1 MANINSV
8 ILEGNLVKA
17 AELSFWS
24 DGTPYCKFTI
34 ANNEYYKEKDGNYT
48 GIPSYIDCLVKGNFA
63 RVMSEHLHKG
73 RRIIV
78 SGRLKQQTWQSEDG
92 QKHSKIV
99 IKVAEI
105 SLSIQSSGQ
114 VQQQKENFPASSQ
127 NQNSGF
133 SDSQDMFDNTES
145 FEDIPF

>member
-105 SLSIQSSGQ
+105 SLSIQNSGQ
-114 VQQQKENFPASSQ
+114 VQQQKENFSTSLQ
-127 NQNSGF
+127 NQNSDF
-133 SDSQDMFDNTES
+133 SNSQDMFDNTES

>member
-105 SLSIQSSGQ
+105 SLSQSNGQ
-114 VQQQKENFPASSQ
+114 VQQQKENFSTSSQ
-127 NQNSGF
+127 NQNSDF
-133 SDSQDMFDNTES
+133 SNSQDMFDNTES

>member
-105 SLSIQSSGQ
+105 SLSQSNGQ
-114 VQQQKENFPASSQ
+114 VQQQKENFPTSSQ
-127 NQNSGF
+127 NQNSDF
-133 SDSQDMFDNTES
+133 SNSQDMFDNTES

>member
-78 SGRLKQQTWQSEDG
+78 SGRLKQETWQSEDG

-105 SLSIQSSGQ
+105 SLSIQNSGQ
-114 VQQQKENFPASSQ
+114 VQQQKENIPASSQ
-127 NQNSGF
+127 NQNNYF
-133 SDSQDMFDNTES
+133 SNSQDMFDNTES

>member
-17 AELSFWS
+17 AELSFWNN
-24 DGTPYCKFTI
+24 GTPYCKFTI
-34 ANNEYYKEKDGNYT
+34 ANNEYYKDKDGNYT
-48 GIPSYIDCLVKGNFA
+48 GIPSYVDCLVKGNFA

-105 SLSIQSSGQ
+105 SLSIQNVGQ
-114 VQQQKENFPASSQ
+114 VQQQKENAQESFQ
-127 NQNSGF
+127 NQNNDF
-133 SDSQDMFDNTES
+133 SNSQDMFDNTES